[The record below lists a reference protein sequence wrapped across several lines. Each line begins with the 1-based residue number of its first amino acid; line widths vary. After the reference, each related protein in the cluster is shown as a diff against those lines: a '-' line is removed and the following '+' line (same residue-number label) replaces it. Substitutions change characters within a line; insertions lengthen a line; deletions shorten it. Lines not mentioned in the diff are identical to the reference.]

1 MPILH
6 VPSSLAVSY
15 ILVVVIVYKI
25 CMLFDYSAIKESI
38 SIHINSELSRESKQ
52 LFVYSYLASYLLDF
66 KQNTISYKVTMHSN
80 DGLCCV

>member
-15 ILVVVIVYKI
+15 TLAVVDMYKI
-25 CMLFDYSAIKESI
+25 CMLFDYSSIKESV

-52 LFVYSYLASYLLDF
+52 LFVYSYLASYLW
-66 KQNTISYKVTMHSN
+66 TSN
-80 DGLCCV
+80 KIL